1 MKRLRFELRY
11 LLGDVPWDTGISP
24 PELLAFLDRHPP
36 GRALD
41 LGCGTGTNALT
52 LAERGWQVTA
62 IDFSA
67 RALRVARRR
76 LVRAG
81 KAAVLD
87 RGDVSVMASASGQYD
102 LVLDI
107 GCFHS
112 LEPQRRSAYARNLRR
127 HVGQG
132 TTYLLYA
139 IFTEDAIG
147 TRRWTTPGEITST
160 FSEFMRLSAFAAGF
174 DRQRSSAWFT
184 FVAIPA

>member
-52 LAERGWQVTA
+52 LAERGWEVTA
-62 IDFSA
+62 IDFSS
-67 RALRVARRR
+67 RALRAARRR
-76 LVRAG
+76 FARTRTTG
-81 KAAVLD
+81 VLAL
-87 RGDVSVMASASGQYD
+87 GDVAEMAAASGQYD

-112 LEPQRRSAYARNLRR
+112 LELRRRTAYARNLRR
-127 HVGQG
+127 HVGQA

-139 IFTEDAIG
+139 IFTEDTIG
-147 TRRWTTPGEITST
+147 STRWPTPGEITST
-160 FSEFMRLSAFAAGF
+160 FSEFMRLCDFAAGF

-184 FVAIPA
+184 FVAIPP